1 MDGAIAAI
9 DAMPDTPIIE
19 TTRFI
24 MRPLVRADAGP
35 LFPTLSNAEQC
46 RFLTRPHF
54 ESEEELAD
62 WLTDPDWDGRTW
74 IAESRETG
82 AVVGRFVAVPTPDPE
97 VWDTGYITVSEM
109 QGQGVAQECMQ
120 ALIDHLLLKEDNR
133 RLTAEIDSGNLASIR
148 LAEKLGFRHEGT
160 LRQHERTHN
169 GICDLMIYGLLRSDL
184 ASGRS
189 E

>member
-1 MDGAIAAI
+1 
-9 DAMPDTPIIE
+9 MPDTPAIE

-24 MRPLVRADAGP
+24 LRPLGRADAAP
-35 LFPTLSNAEQC
+35 LFPTLSDPEQC

-62 WLTDPDWDGRTW
+62 WLTDPDWDGRAW
-74 IAESRETG
+74 IAESRESG
-82 AVVGRFVAVPTPDPE
+82 AVVGRFVAVPTADRE
-97 VWDTGYITVSEM
+97 VWDTGYITVSDM
-109 QGQGVAQECMQ
+109 QGQGVAMECMR
-120 ALIDHLLLKEDNR
+120 ALIDYLLLNEGNR
-133 RLTAEIDSGNLASIR
+133 RLTAEIDARNVPSVR

-184 ASGRS
+184 ALDRS

>member
-1 MDGAIAAI
+1 MT
-9 DAMPDTPIIE
+9 DTPIIE
-19 TTRFI
+19 TERFI

-35 LFPTLSNAEQC
+35 LFPTFSDPEQC

-74 IAESRETG
+74 IAEAREG
-82 AVVGRFVAVPTPDPE
+82 GEVAGRFVAVPTGDPE
-97 VWDTGYITVSEM
+97 VWDTGYITVGSM
-109 QGQGVAQECMQ
+109 QGQGVARECM
-120 ALIDHLLLKEDNR
+120 AVLIDHLLLEEGNR

-160 LRQHERTHN
+160 LRQHQRTHN
-169 GICDLMIYGLLRSDL
+169 GICDLLIYGLLKSDL
-184 ASGRS
+184 PER
-189 E
+189 